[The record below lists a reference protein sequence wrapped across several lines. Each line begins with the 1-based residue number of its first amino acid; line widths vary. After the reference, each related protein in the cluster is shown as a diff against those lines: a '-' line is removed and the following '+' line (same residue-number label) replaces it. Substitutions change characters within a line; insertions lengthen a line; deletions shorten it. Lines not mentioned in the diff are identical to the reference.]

1 MASLSASWFTAV
13 LFVFV
18 YPPLIHADKLQIVS
32 TPPGATVEIN
42 GVPVGTTPFVKEFP
56 GGYFHRTRTAVGS
69 RLEHPMV
76 VRITLAG

>member
-1 MASLSASWFTAV
+1 MASLSASWLPAV

-32 TPPGATVEIN
+32 TPAGATVEIN